1 MISIFPRLIWRLTTV
16 GVYRNAFGQFKRQQ
30 VGELYREHACA
41 RSVCLSVSSRQLQ
54 VQECSSDEDDHHDY
68 NLLHNSTRRILSSSS
83 TTTTTTTNSNELRSS
98 RNTAAACIAA
108 AVTASLYDESNAME
122 ISRHSTTI
130 VESSDDSDDEEDD
143 DDEDEEEE
151 EEETSANILFCPAP
165 SSASLSNTNAMLA
178 DQVKQESLVQPN
190 TNQFRP
196 IPQPIPVPPRPVT
209 YPPSYLNQQQYH
221 PSHLHQQQPSTAPTA
236 LPSSY
241 PRQFL
246 SSRRNPYPTLN
257 SSNSA
262 CSCSH
267 RTPSTSTV
275 ITPSNGSNGAAAT
288 SMSPFI
294 LYPPNQTSNVIPT
307 LAATT
312 QQTVALAAAA
322 ASAGKSHLIHFWFAS
337 LSSPSSF

>member
-1 MISIFPRLIWRLTTV
+1 MNLIEDEFERAVRFP
-16 GVYRNAFGQFKRQQ
+16 
-30 VGELYREHACA
+30 
-41 RSVCLSVSSRQLQ
+41 VSSRQLQ
-54 VQECSSDEDDHHDY
+54 VQECSSDDDDHHDY

-98 RNTAAACIAA
+98 RTTAAACIAA
-108 AVTASLYDESNAME
+108 AVTASLYDETNAME

-130 VESSDDSDDEEDD
+130 VESSDDSDEEEEDD
-143 DDEDEEEE
+143 DDDEEE
-151 EEETSANILFCPAP
+151 EEETSANILFCPTP
-165 SSASLSNTNAMLA
+165 SSVSLSSSTSMLA
-178 DQVKQESLVQPN
+178 DQVKQDSLVQLN

-196 IPQPIPVPPRPVT
+196 IPQPIPVPMRPVT
-209 YPPSYLNQQQYH
+209 YPSSYLSQQQYH
-221 PSHLHQQQPSTAPTA
+221 PSQQHQQPPTVQTAVPSN
-236 LPSSY
+236 Y

-246 SSRRNPYPTLN
+246 SSRRNPYPTHN
-257 SSNSA
+257 STNSA

-275 ITPSNGSNGAAAT
+275 ITPSNGSNGPAAT

-312 QQTVALAAAA
+312 HQTVALAAAA
-322 ASAGKSHLIHFWFAS
+322 ASAGKFKLIFFCFFFRTAS
-337 LSSPSSF
+337 LSV